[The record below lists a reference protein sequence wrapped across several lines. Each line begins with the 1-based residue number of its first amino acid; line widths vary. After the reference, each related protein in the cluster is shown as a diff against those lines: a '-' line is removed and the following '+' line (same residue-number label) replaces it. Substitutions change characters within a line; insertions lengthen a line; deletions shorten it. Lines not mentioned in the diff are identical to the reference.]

1 MAKQARA
8 LATRRAIVEA
18 AASVFVRKGYAAAS
32 IADIAEEAE
41 VTKGALY
48 FHFASKELLATA
60 VMEVQQEANRGLQER
75 LAGGDVAAVAVLV
88 SMVHELG
95 VLMKENVAVRAAMR
109 LAVVAGEGND
119 RAISRTYDDWTEP
132 TTAIIR
138 EAIAQGD
145 LRSTIDPAALSRLLV
160 ASFTGI
166 QTVSLV
172 TSELEDLMPRLRD
185 LWVMLLPG
193 IVAPGREHIIPDLLQ
208 RA

>member
-8 LATRRAIVEA
+8 LATRRAVVEA

-32 IADIAEEAE
+32 IADIAEEAG

-48 FHFASKELLATA
+48 FHFASKELLAAA
-60 VMEVQQEANRGLQER
+60 VMEVQQEANRDLQER
-75 LAGGDVAAVAVLV
+75 LAGGDLAAVAVLV

-95 VLMKENVAVRAAMR
+95 VLMRENVAVRAAMR
-109 LAVVAGEGND
+109 LAVVAGESGD
-119 RAISRTYDDWTEP
+119 STISRTYDDWTEP

-145 LRSTIDPAALSRLLV
+145 LRSTLDPFALARLLV

-172 TSELEDLMPRLRD
+172 TSELDDLMPRLRD
-185 LWVMLLPG
+185 LWVVLLPG
-193 IVAPGREHIIPDLLQ
+193 IVAPGREQIIPDLLQ